1 MTARDATRI
10 KQGRELILDLVAA
23 IIWTIYSSVFLAKAI
38 RTGKVIDL
46 GVLIFLTLITVLFL
60 IRRPARMS
68 GAPWETLL
76 ALLAFLP
83 PSALRPARGGVPWL
97 GEAIQLLTLVGMAA
111 AAISLGRSFGIAPAD
126 RGLRTGGLYA
136 WVRHPLYATEL
147 CFYLGYLVANPSWWN
162 LAMLIVVTALQ
173 IVRIT
178 REERILD
185 GYALYAQQVRYRLVP
200 FIW

>member
-1 MTARDATRI
+1 MTARDAIPRRR
-10 KQGRELILDLVAA
+10 GRELILDAVAA
-23 IIWTIYSSVFLAKAI
+23 IIWMSYSSIFLAKAI
-38 RTGKVIDL
+38 TTGKVVDL

-60 IRRPARMS
+60 IRRPARRS

-83 PSALRPARGGVPWL
+83 PSVLRPATGGVPWL
-97 GEAIQLLTLVGMAA
+97 GEAIQLIALIGMAA

-126 RGLRTGGLYA
+126 RGLRTRGLYA

-147 CFYLGYLVANPSWWN
+147 SFFVGYLAANPSWWN
-162 LAMLIVVTALQ
+162 LAMLVVLTALQ
-173 IVRIT
+173 IARIL

-185 GYALYAQQVRYRLVP
+185 GYALYAHQVRYRLVP
-200 FIW
+200 LIW